1 MQLFINIVRGFCMAL
16 ADSVPGVSGGT
27 VAFILGFYDKFIGS
41 LAHLINGTKKER
53 KEAVFFLIKL
63 MAGWLIG
70 FCLSVLVLG
79 KIFNTHIYELSS
91 LFMGLSD
98 FALPIVVLEEKEVL
112 KEKKQNVFFTVVGI
126 VIVAMITYL
135 NANGREAG
143 AVDIANL
150 SVGTA
155 AYIFLVAMVAISA
168 MVLPG
173 ISGSTLLLIF
183 GLYVPIIS
191 AIKEFLHFKFTYFW
205 ALVIFGLGMIA
216 GILTVI
222 KLVRAGLEKHR
233 GMMVYLIL
241 GLMIGALYAIVMGPT
256 TLDIPQPA
264 MTVKTF
270 HPIFFLLGGIILFAL
285 QKLKGISEA
294 NQG

>member
-1 MQLFINIVRGFCMAL
+1 MQLLINVVRGFCMAL

-41 LAHLINGTKKER
+41 LAHLVNGSKEER
-53 KEAVFFLIKL
+53 KEAVFFLAKL
-63 MAGWLIG
+63 MLGWLIG

-79 KIFNTHIYELSS
+79 KIFETHIYELSS
-91 LFMGLSD
+91 LFMGLSV
-98 FALPIVVLEEKEVL
+98 FALPIVIQEEKEVL
-112 KEKKQNVFFTVVGI
+112 KEKYQNVFFAFVGI
-126 VIVAMITYL
+126 GVVVLITYL
-135 NANGREAG
+135 NSRGTETG
-143 AVDIANL
+143 AVDIAHL
-150 SVGTA
+150 SFGTA
-155 AYIFLVAMVAISA
+155 IYIFLVAMVAISA

-191 AIKEFLHFKFTYFW
+191 AIKEFLHFNFKYFW
-205 ALVIFGLGMIA
+205 ALVIFGLGIIT

-222 KLVRAGLEKHR
+222 KLVRAGLERHR

-241 GLMIGALYAIVMGPT
+241 GLMLGALYAIAMGPT
-256 TLDIPQPA
+256 TLDVPQPA

-270 HPIFFLLGGIILFAL
+270 HPLFFLLGGLVLFGL
-285 QKLKGISEA
+285 QKLKDVSETK
-294 NQG
+294 

>member
-41 LAHLINGTKKER
+41 LAHLMNGTKKER
-53 KEAVFFLIKL
+53 KEAVFFLLKL

-91 LFMGLSD
+91 LFMGLSV

-112 KEKKQNVFFTVVGI
+112 KEKKQNVLFTVVGI
-126 VIVAMITYL
+126 VIVALITYL

-191 AIKEFLHFKFTYFW
+191 AIKEFLHFNFTYFW

-270 HPIFFLLGGIILFAL
+270 HPVFFLLGGIILFAL

>member
-1 MQLFINIVRGFCMAL
+1 MQLLINVVRGFCMAL

-41 LAHLINGTKKER
+41 LAHLVNGSKEER
-53 KEAVFFLIKL
+53 KEAVFFLAKL
-63 MAGWLIG
+63 MLGWLIG

-79 KIFNTHIYELSS
+79 KIFETHIYELSS
-91 LFMGLSD
+91 LFMGLSV
-98 FALPIVVLEEKEVL
+98 FALPIVIQEEKEVL
-112 KEKKQNVFFTVVGI
+112 KEKYQNVFFAFVGI
-126 VIVAMITYL
+126 GVVVLITYL
-135 NANGREAG
+135 NSRGTETG
-143 AVDIANL
+143 AVDIAHL
-150 SVGTA
+150 SFGTA
-155 AYIFLVAMVAISA
+155 IYIFLVAMVAISA

-191 AIKEFLHFKFTYFW
+191 AIKEFLHFNFKYFW
-205 ALVIFGLGMIA
+205 ALVIFGLGMIT

-222 KLVRAGLEKHR
+222 KLVRAGLERHR

-241 GLMIGALYAIVMGPT
+241 GLMLGALYAIAMGPT
-256 TLDIPQPA
+256 TLDVPEPA

-270 HPIFFLLGGIILFAL
+270 HPLFFLLGGLVLFGL
-285 QKLKGISEA
+285 QKLKDVSETK
-294 NQG
+294 

>member
-1 MQLFINIVRGFCMAL
+1 MQLLINVVRGFCMAL

-41 LAHLINGTKKER
+41 LAHLVNGSKEER
-53 KEAVFFLIKL
+53 KEAVFFLAKL
-63 MAGWLIG
+63 LFGWLIG

-79 KIFNTHIYELSS
+79 KIFETHIYELSS
-91 LFMGLSD
+91 LFMGLSV
-98 FALPIVVLEEKEVL
+98 FALPIVIQEEKEVL
-112 KEKKQNVFFTVVGI
+112 KEKYQNVFFAFVGI
-126 VIVAMITYL
+126 GVVVLITYL
-135 NANGREAG
+135 NSRGTETG
-143 AVDIANL
+143 AVDIAHL
-150 SVGTA
+150 SFGTA
-155 AYIFLVAMVAISA
+155 IYIFLVAMVAISA

-191 AIKEFLHFKFTYFW
+191 AIKEFLHFNFKYFW
-205 ALVIFGLGMIA
+205 ALVIFGLGIIT

-222 KLVRAGLEKHR
+222 KLVRAGLERHR

-241 GLMIGALYAIVMGPT
+241 GLMLGALYAIAMGST
-256 TLDIPQPA
+256 TLDVPQPA

-270 HPIFFLLGGIILFAL
+270 HPLFFLLGGLVLFGL
-285 QKLKGISEA
+285 QKLKDVSETK
-294 NQG
+294 

>member
-1 MQLFINIVRGFCMAL
+1 MQLLINVVRGFCMAL

-41 LAHLINGTKKER
+41 LAHLVNGSKEER
-53 KEAVFFLIKL
+53 KEAVFFLVKL
-63 MAGWLIG
+63 LFGWLIG

-79 KIFNTHIYELSS
+79 KIFETHIYELSS
-91 LFMGLSD
+91 LFMGLSV
-98 FALPIVVLEEKEVL
+98 FALPIVIQEEKEVL
-112 KEKKQNVFFTVVGI
+112 KEKYQNVFFAFVGI
-126 VIVAMITYL
+126 GVVVLITYL
-135 NANGREAG
+135 NSRGTETG
-143 AVDIANL
+143 AVDIAHL
-150 SVGTA
+150 SFGTA
-155 AYIFLVAMVAISA
+155 IYIFLVAMVAISA

-191 AIKEFLHFKFTYFW
+191 AIKEFLHFNFKYFW
-205 ALVIFGLGMIA
+205 ALVIFGLGMIT

-222 KLVRAGLEKHR
+222 KLVRAGLERHR

-241 GLMIGALYAIVMGPT
+241 GLMLGALYAIAMGPT
-256 TLDIPQPA
+256 TLDVPQPA

-270 HPIFFLLGGIILFAL
+270 HPLFFLLGGLVLFGL
-285 QKLKGISEA
+285 QKLKDVSETK
-294 NQG
+294 